1 MSMRDKTDGKAG
13 AGKYK
18 RLPAVVIGVVL
29 SGLVSFVIIKS
40 QMADY
45 SFIGPQ
51 LASAE
56 SSSHGGEEKKA
67 AEAEK
72 EGGGHGEKKAEGGH
86 GEKKAEGGHGEAKT
100 ETVDPKVEAEKRK
113 KAAAETRREL
123 EGLEEKRLQIKRQ
136 EERLKEEQMK
146 LKALKLELSDKI
158 SELETM
164 HRKIEDSLEKIE
176 RKRSEKEVVSKEAQE
191 KKIKQLVKM
200 YSTMKPKQ
208 AGAIFNSMDI
218 VIAEKIFMNMKGDAA
233 GKILA
238 YVESSKAALISER
251 LAISVGRSEGRP

>member
-1 MSMRDKTDGKAG
+1 MSMKDVTDGKAG
-13 AGKYK
+13 SGKNK
-18 RLPAVVIGVVL
+18 LISAVVMGIVL
-29 SGLVSFVIIKS
+29 SGLVLFLIVKS
-40 QMADY
+40 QMEDY
-45 SFIGPQ
+45 SFLGPQ
-51 LASAE
+51 LANAE

-72 EGGGHGEKKAEGGH
+72 EGGGHGEKKAENGH
-86 GEKKAEGGHGEAKT
+86 GEGGQGEAKK

-113 KAAAETRREL
+113 KAAAETRKEL
-123 EGLEEKRLQIKRQ
+123 EGLEEKRLQIKKQ

-158 SELETM
+158 GELETM
-164 HRKIEDSLEKIE
+164 HRKIEESLQKIE